1 MVRAASEILHI
12 RRSPSF
18 RRIRGFTMGLLPSA
32 EKDSPT
38 NSETTFVP
46 EPNRAIPVSS
56 TSESPTRRSGR
67 RSLVALAILGGI
79 LALVALGCDANA
91 HQSTLG
97 STPWSLDGANGPV
110 AREQLL
116 LFNVLLWTMVAV
128 FVLVEGALLY
138 AAIRYRRKPGDPL
151 PPQTH
156 GHTPLEIA
164 WTIVPT
170 ILILGLGIW
179 SVIVLFK
186 LEPGEA
192 IALAKDQG
200 KEPLHIEAI
209 GHQWWW
215 EFRYEDAYPDHDP
228 NKSAEEQKELITT
241 ANEMRIP
248 VDRPVIMT
256 LKSDDVIHSFWI
268 PKLAGKQ
275 DVVPTRANQ
284 MWFLAEDAGMYYGQC
299 AEFCGTA
306 HAQMKFRVHAM
317 SEAEYKAWV
326 DGWGGDLAEPMS
338 PEAARGQLV
347 FLGDGQ
353 CVTCHTIGT
362 ADQVNEVGEG
372 VQHARMQTYI
382 AYTQWL
388 QKPAEERL
396 EDVRTGNEPPTAFAA
411 PNLTDL
417 ADRTT
422 IGSGLVDLNR
432 ETLRQWLRNP
442 DDIKPGNRMSELA
455 AIYQTRLD
463 HRADLSEEQLSD
475 LVEYLMA
482 QRHLPVQ

>member
-1 MVRAASEILHI
+1 MR
-12 RRSPSF
+12 RRS
-18 RRIRGFTMGLLPSA
+18 RWLLVILPVFGALLLSA
-32 EKDSPT
+32 
-38 NSETTFVP
+38 V
-46 EPNRAIPVSS
+46 
-56 TSESPTRRSGR
+56 
-67 RSLVALAILGGI
+67 
-79 LALVALGCDANA
+79 GCDSDA
-91 HQSTLG
+91 HQSILAP
-97 STPWSLDGANGPV
+97 TPWSLEGAKGPV

-116 LFNVLLWTMVAV
+116 LFNVLLWTMVVV

-138 AAIRYRRKPGDPL
+138 AAIRFRRKPGDPL

-170 ILILGLGIW
+170 ILILGLGVW
-179 SVIVLFK
+179 SVVVLFE

-192 IALAKDQG
+192 IKLARAEG
-200 KEPLHIEAI
+200 KEPVVVEAV

-215 EFRYEDAYPDHDP
+215 EFRYEDALPGIGVCNAHNVPRD
-228 NKSAEEQKELITT
+228 EGCELVTT
-241 ANEMRIP
+241 ANEMRVP
-248 VDRPVIMT
+248 VNTPIIME

-275 DVVPTRANQ
+275 DVVPTRTNSL
-284 MWFLAEDAGMYYGQC
+284 WFLAEEPGMYYGQC

-306 HAQMKFRVHAM
+306 HAQMKFRVHVL
-317 SEAEYKAWV
+317 EEIDYQAWV
-326 DGWGGDLAEPMS
+326 NGWGGELAEPLS
-338 PEAARGQLV
+338 TEAARGQLV
-347 FLGDGQ
+347 FLGAGQ
-353 CVTCHTIGT
+353 CVTCHTVGA
-362 ADQVNEVGEG
+362 ADTVNPETEEG
-372 VQHARMQTYI
+372 VQHGRMQTYI

-388 QKPAEERL
+388 DKPAEERL
-396 EDVRTGNEPPTAFAA
+396 DDVRTGNEPPTAFAA

-417 ADRTT
+417 GARTT

-432 ETLRQWLRNP
+432 ETLRQWIRDP

-463 HRADLSEEQLSD
+463 HRADLTEAELGD

-482 QRHLPVQ
+482 QK

>member
-1 MVRAASEILHI
+1 
-12 RRSPSF
+12 
-18 RRIRGFTMGLLPSA
+18 MGLPPFSEEA
-32 EKDSPT
+32 SPT
-38 NSETTFVP
+38 ISQAGH
-46 EPNRAIPVSS
+46 RAGNDLPVNPAPH
-56 TSESPTRRSGR
+56 SPARTRRRPGR
-67 RSLVALAILGGI
+67 SSLTI
-79 LALVALGCDANA
+79 LALLAGALLLAALGCDADA
-91 HQSTLG
+91 PQSTFG
-97 STPWSLDGANGPV
+97 VNGPV

-116 LFNVLLWTMVAV
+116 LFNVLLWTMVVV

-138 AAIRYRRKPGDPL
+138 AAIRFRRKPGDPL

-164 WTIVPT
+164 WTIIPT

-179 SVIVLFK
+179 SVVVLFK

-192 IALAKDQG
+192 VALARAEG
-200 KEPLHIEAI
+200 KEPLTVEAV

-215 EFRYEDAYPDHDP
+215 EFRYENADG
-228 NKSAEEQKELITT
+228 NGKLVTT
-241 ANEMRIP
+241 ANEMRVP
-248 VDRPVIMT
+248 VNTPVIME

-275 DVVPTRANQ
+275 DVVPTRTNSL
-284 MWFLAEDAGMYYGQC
+284 WFLAEDTGMYYGQC

-306 HAQMKFRVHAM
+306 HAQMKFRVHVM
-317 SEAEYKAWV
+317 EEPEYRAWV
-326 DGWGGDLAEPMS
+326 DGF
-338 PEAARGQLV
+338 AAPNQLSTAAQRGQLV

-353 CVTCHTIGT
+353 CVTCHTVGASDT
-362 ADQVNEVGEG
+362 VNEVGEG
-372 VQHARMQTYI
+372 VQHGRMQTYI
-382 AYTQWL
+382 AYTEWL
-388 QKPAEERL
+388 KKPARERL
-396 EDVRTGNEPPTAFAA
+396 ADVRSGNEPPTAFAA

-417 ADRTT
+417 GLRTT

-463 HRADLSEEQLSD
+463 HRADLSEDQLSD

-482 QRHLPVQ
+482 QQ

>member
-1 MVRAASEILHI
+1 
-12 RRSPSF
+12 
-18 RRIRGFTMGLLPSA
+18 MGLLPFS

-38 NSETTFVP
+38 KSETSIGS
-46 EPNRAIPVSS
+46 EPTSANAVSS
-56 TSESPTRRSGR
+56 PPDPSTRGGSR
-67 RSLVALAILGGI
+67 RLIATLAILGVFLL
-79 LALVALGCDANA
+79 LAALGCDSDG
-91 HQSTLG
+91 HQSTLS
-97 STPWSLDGANGPV
+97 STPWTLDGANGPV
-110 AREQLL
+110 ARDQLL
-116 LFNVLLWTMVAV
+116 LFNVLLWTMVVV

-170 ILILGLGIW
+170 ILILGLGVW
-179 SVIVLFK
+179 SVFVLFK

-192 IALAKDQG
+192 VALARAQG
-200 KEPLHIEAI
+200 MEPLHIEAV

-215 EFRYEDAYPDHDP
+215 EFRYEDANPDIEGP
-228 NKSAEEQKELITT
+228 ELITT

-248 VDRPVIMT
+248 VDRPIIMT

-306 HAQMKFRVHAM
+306 HAQMKFRVHALP
-317 SEAEYKAWV
+317 EVEYRAWV
-326 DGWGGDLAEPMS
+326 DSWGGELAEPLS
-338 PEAARGQLV
+338 AEAARGQLV

-353 CVTCHTIGT
+353 CLTCHTVGA
-362 ADQVNEVGEG
+362 ADQANELGET
-372 VQHARMQTYI
+372 VQKARMDTYI
-382 AYTQWL
+382 AYTEWL
-388 QKPAEERL
+388 EKPAEERL
-396 EDVRTGNEPPTAFAA
+396 ADVRAGQEPATAFAA

-417 ADRTT
+417 GARTT
-422 IGSGLVDLNR
+422 IGSGLIDLNR

-455 AIYQTRLD
+455 AIYQSRLD

-482 QRHLPVQ
+482 QK

>member
-1 MVRAASEILHI
+1 MLWLPPLVKFCTYGEPLRI
-12 RRSPSF
+12 RC
-18 RRIRGFTMGLLPSA
+18 IRGFTMGLLPFS
-32 EKDSPT
+32 EKDSPN
-38 NSETTFVP
+38 NSKTAINQR
-46 EPNRAIPVSS
+46 PNRGTSVSS
-56 TSESPTRRSGR
+56 PSDSHPRRTNR
-67 RSLVALAILGGI
+67 RSLVALLLLGAF
-79 LALVALGCDANA
+79 LALAAIGCDADA
-91 HQSTLG
+91 HQSTFG
-97 STPWSLDGANGPV
+97 VNGPV

-138 AAIRYRRKPGDPL
+138 AAIRFRRKPGDPL

-192 IALAKDQG
+192 VALAREAG
-200 KEPLHIEAI
+200 KEPLHVEAV

-215 EFRYEDAYPDHDP
+215 EFRYEDAKPDVEG
-228 NKSAEEQKELITT
+228 AELITT

-275 DVVPTRANQ
+275 DVVPTKDNQ

-306 HAQMKFRVHAM
+306 HAQMKFRVHALPDV
-317 SEAEYKAWV
+317 EYDAWV
-326 DGWGGDLAEPMS
+326 DGWGAPVDLSQADNP
-338 PEAARGQLV
+338 AAAQSGQLV
-347 FLGDGQ
+347 FLGAGQ
-353 CVTCHTIGT
+353 CVTCHTVGA
-362 ADQVNEVGEG
+362 ADAVDEVGEG
-372 VQHARMQTYI
+372 VQHARMETYI
-382 AYTQWL
+382 AYTEW
-388 QKPAEERL
+388 QKKSAEERL

-417 ADRTT
+417 GARTT

-432 ETLRQWLRNP
+432 ETLRQWIRDP
-442 DDIKPGNRMSELA
+442 DAIKPGNRMSELA
-455 AIYQTRLD
+455 AIYQTRID
-463 HRADLSEEQLSD
+463 HRADLTEDELSD

-482 QRHLPVQ
+482 QK

>member
-1 MVRAASEILHI
+1 
-12 RRSPSF
+12 
-18 RRIRGFTMGLLPSA
+18 MGLLPFS

-38 NSETTFVP
+38 ISKAGSGP
-46 EPNRAIPVSS
+46 EPNGLNPVSNAS
-56 TSESPTRRSGR
+56 DSPSRRNGR
-67 RSLVALAILGGI
+67 RSLVV
-79 LALVALGCDANA
+79 LALLGIILMLAALGCDSDA
-91 HQSTLG
+91 HQSVLS
-97 STPWSLDGANGPV
+97 STPWTLDGANGPV
-110 AREQLL
+110 ARDQLL
-116 LFNVLLWTMVAV
+116 LFNVLLWTMVVV

-164 WTIVPT
+164 WTIIPT

-179 SVIVLFK
+179 SVFVLFK

-192 IALAKDQG
+192 IALAAEQG
-200 KEPLHIEAI
+200 KEPLHVEAI

-215 EFRYEDAYPDHDP
+215 EFRYENALPDTGECSAPNVVPAGESRDP
-228 NKSAEEQKELITT
+228 ECELITT

-275 DVVPTRANQ
+275 DVVPTRDNQ
-284 MWFLAEDAGMYYGQC
+284 MWFLAEDTGMYYGQC

-306 HAQMKFRVHAM
+306 HAQMKFRVHALP
-317 SEAEYKAWV
+317 EAEYKAWV
-326 DGWGGDLAEPMS
+326 DGWGKPVDLSTADNP
-338 PEAARGQLV
+338 AAAQSGQLV

-353 CVTCHTIGT
+353 CVTCHTVGS
-362 ADQVNEVGEG
+362 ADQVDEVGEG
-372 VQHARMQTYI
+372 VQHARMETYI
-382 AYTQWL
+382 AYTEWL
-388 QKPAEERL
+388 QKSPGEQLA
-396 EDVRTGNEPPTAFAA
+396 DVRTGQEPPTAFAA

-417 ADRTT
+417 GARTT
-422 IGSGLVDLNR
+422 LGSGLVDLNR
-432 ETLRQWLRNP
+432 ETLRQWIRNP
-442 DDIKPGNRMSELA
+442 DAIKPGNRMSELA
-455 AIYQTRLD
+455 AIYQTRPD
-463 HRADLSEEQLSD
+463 HRADLTEDQLSD

-482 QRHLPVQ
+482 QK

>member
-1 MVRAASEILHI
+1 
-12 RRSPSF
+12 
-18 RRIRGFTMGLLPSA
+18 MGLPPFSEEA
-32 EKDSPT
+32 SPT
-38 NSETTFVP
+38 ISQAGH
-46 EPNRAIPVSS
+46 RAGNDLPVNPASH
-56 TSESPTRRSGR
+56 SPARTRRRPGR
-67 RSLVALAILGGI
+67 SSLTI
-79 LALVALGCDANA
+79 LALLAGALLLAALGCDADA
-91 HQSTLG
+91 PQSTFG
-97 STPWSLDGANGPV
+97 VNGPV

-116 LFNVLLWTMVAV
+116 LFNVLLWTMVVV

-138 AAIRYRRKPGDPL
+138 AAIRFRRKPGDPL

-164 WTIVPT
+164 WTIIPT

-179 SVIVLFK
+179 SVVVLFK

-192 IALAKDQG
+192 VALARAEG
-200 KEPLHIEAI
+200 KEPLTVEAV

-215 EFRYEDAYPDHDP
+215 EFRYENADG
-228 NKSAEEQKELITT
+228 NGKLVTT
-241 ANEMRIP
+241 ANEMRVP
-248 VDRPVIMT
+248 VNTPVIME

-275 DVVPTRANQ
+275 DVVPTRTNSL
-284 MWFLAEDAGMYYGQC
+284 WFLAEDTGMYYGQC

-306 HAQMKFRVHAM
+306 HAQMKFRVHVM
-317 SEAEYKAWV
+317 EEPEYRAWV
-326 DGWGGDLAEPMS
+326 DGF
-338 PEAARGQLV
+338 AAPNQLSTAAQRGQLV

-353 CVTCHTIGT
+353 CVTCHTVGASDT
-362 ADQVNEVGEG
+362 VNEVGEG
-372 VQHARMQTYI
+372 VQHGRMQTYI
-382 AYTQWL
+382 AYTEWL
-388 QKPAEERL
+388 KKPARERL
-396 EDVRTGNEPPTAFAA
+396 ADVRSGNEPPTAFAA

-417 ADRTT
+417 GLRTT

-463 HRADLSEEQLSD
+463 HRADLSEDQLSD

-482 QRHLPVQ
+482 QQ

>member
-1 MVRAASEILHI
+1 MVAAASEILHI
-12 RRSPSF
+12 RRPLPF
-18 RRIRGFTMGLLPSA
+18 RRIRGFTMGLLPSS

-38 NSETTFVP
+38 NSATAYGP
-46 EPNRAIPVSS
+46 EPNRTIPVSKA
-56 TSESPTRRSGR
+56 SESPTRRSGR
-67 RSLVALAILGGI
+67 RSLIALLFLGGVLALA
-79 LALVALGCDANA
+79 ALGCDADA
-91 HQSTLG
+91 RQSTFG
-97 STPWSLDGANGPV
+97 VNGPV

-138 AAIRYRRKPGDPL
+138 AAIRFRRKPGDPL

-179 SVIVLFK
+179 SVIVLFE

-192 IALAKDQG
+192 VALARAEG
-200 KEPLHIEAI
+200 KEPLQVEAV

-215 EFRYEDAYPDHDP
+215 EFRYEDANPDV
-228 NKSAEEQKELITT
+228 EGQELITT

-248 VDRPVIMT
+248 TDRPVIMT

-306 HAQMKFRVHAM
+306 HAQMRFRVHAM
-317 SEAEYKAWV
+317 PDSEYQAWV
-326 DGWGGDLAEPMS
+326 DGWGGELAEPMS
-338 PEAARGQLV
+338 PEAANGQLV

-353 CVTCHTIGT
+353 CVTCHTVGT
-362 ADQVNEVGEG
+362 ADTVNEVGEG
-372 VQHARMQTYI
+372 VQYARMKTYI
-382 AYTQWL
+382 AYTEWL
-388 QKPAEERL
+388 DKPAEERL
-396 EDVRTGNEPPTAFAA
+396 ADVRAGEEPPTAFAA

-417 ADRTT
+417 GDRTT

-432 ETLRQWLRNP
+432 ETLRQWVRNP

-455 AIYQTRLD
+455 AIYRNRLD
-463 HRADLSEEQLSD
+463 HRADLSEKQLSD
-475 LVEYLMA
+475 LVEYLLA
-482 QRHLPVQ
+482 QRHLPVE

>member
-1 MVRAASEILHI
+1 
-12 RRSPSF
+12 
-18 RRIRGFTMGLLPSA
+18 MGLLPSS

-38 NSETTFVP
+38 TSKTAIGL
-46 EPNRAIPVSS
+46 EPNRTIPVSN
-56 TSESPTRRSGR
+56 TSEPHTRRSGR
-67 RSLVALAILGGI
+67 HSLIALAALGAILV
-79 LALVALGCDANA
+79 LAALGCDADA
-91 HQSTLG
+91 HQSTFG
-97 STPWSLDGANGPV
+97 VNGPV

-156 GHTPLEIA
+156 GHTPLEIT

-179 SVIVLFK
+179 SVFVLFD

-192 IALAKDQG
+192 IALAQEQG
-200 KEPLHIEAI
+200 KEPLHVEAV

-215 EFRYEDAYPDHDP
+215 EFRYEDANPD
-228 NKSAEEQKELITT
+228 AEGAELITT

-248 VDRPVIMT
+248 TDRPIIMT
-256 LKSDDVIHSFWI
+256 LKSDDIIHSFWI

-275 DVVPTRANQ
+275 DVIPTKANQ

-306 HAQMKFRVHAM
+306 HAQMKFRVHALPD
-317 SEAEYKAWV
+317 AEYQAWV
-326 DGWGGDLAEPMS
+326 DSWGGDLAEPMS

-353 CVTCHTIGT
+353 CVTCHTVGT

-372 VQHARMQTYI
+372 VQHARMETFI
-382 AYTQWL
+382 AYTEWL
-388 QKPAEERL
+388 KRPADERL
-396 EDVRTGNEPPTAFAA
+396 ADVRAGEEPPTAFAA

-417 ADRTT
+417 GDRTT
-422 IGSGLVDLNR
+422 IGAGLVDLNR

-455 AIYQTRLD
+455 AVYQTRLD
-463 HRADLSEEQLSD
+463 HRADLTEQQLGD

-482 QRHLPVQ
+482 QRHLPVE

>member
-1 MVRAASEILHI
+1 M
-12 RRSPSF
+12 
-18 RRIRGFTMGLLPSA
+18 
-32 EKDSPT
+32 
-38 NSETTFVP
+38 
-46 EPNRAIPVSS
+46 
-56 TSESPTRRSGR
+56 
-67 RSLVALAILGGI
+67 
-79 LALVALGCDANA
+79 LALLGATLLLAALGCDADA
-91 HQSTLG
+91 PQSTFG
-97 STPWSLDGANGPV
+97 VNGPV

-138 AAIRYRRKPGDPL
+138 AAIRFRRKPGDPL

-164 WTIVPT
+164 WTVIPT

-192 IALAKDQG
+192 VALARAEG
-200 KEPLHIEAI
+200 KEPLTVQAV

-215 EFRYEDAYPDHDP
+215 EFRYEDADGSG
-228 NKSAEEQKELITT
+228 KLVTT
-241 ANEMRIP
+241 ANEMRVP
-248 VDRPVIMT
+248 VNTPVIME

-275 DVVPTRANQ
+275 DVVPTRTNSL
-284 MWFLAEDAGMYYGQC
+284 WFLAEDTGMYYGQC

-306 HAQMKFRVHAM
+306 HAQMKFRVHVLE
-317 SEAEYKAWV
+317 EADYRAWV
-326 DGWGGDLAEPMS
+326 DGFATPNQLS
-338 PEAARGQLV
+338 TAAQRGQLV

-353 CVTCHTIGT
+353 CVTCHTVGASDT
-362 ADQVNEVGEG
+362 VNEVGEG
-372 VQHARMQTYI
+372 VQHGRMQTYI
-382 AYTQWL
+382 AYTEWL
-388 QKPAEERL
+388 KKSAEERL
-396 EDVRTGNEPPTAFAA
+396 EDVRSGNEPPTAFAA

-417 ADRTT
+417 GLRTT
-422 IGSGLVDLNR
+422 LGSGLVDLNR
-432 ETLRQWLRNP
+432 ETLRQWIRNP
-442 DDIKPGNRMSELA
+442 ETIKPGNRMSELA

-463 HRADLSEEQLSD
+463 HRADLSEDQLSD

-482 QRHLPVQ
+482 QQ